1 VAIRSR
7 FQALT
12 FGLPVSP
19 HLWKWQNEPNF
30 NLCLLACG
38 ELFNR
43 LLWTSQPQKRLQLDA
58 ARRSYRLPIRR
69 GIIIGKLPGVRDL
82 GENTINKRNCSARNY
97 CRIWANS

>member
-1 VAIRSR
+1 MAASMRMSIRHRRQGLFAAIRSR

-30 NLCLLACG
+30 NLCLLAVSYSIVYFG
-38 ELFNR
+38 PHNR
-43 LLWTSQPQKRLQLDA
+43 KKRLQLDA

-69 GIIIGKLPGVRDL
+69 DIIIGKLPGVRDQ
-82 GENTINKRNCSARNY
+82 GE
-97 CRIWANS
+97 